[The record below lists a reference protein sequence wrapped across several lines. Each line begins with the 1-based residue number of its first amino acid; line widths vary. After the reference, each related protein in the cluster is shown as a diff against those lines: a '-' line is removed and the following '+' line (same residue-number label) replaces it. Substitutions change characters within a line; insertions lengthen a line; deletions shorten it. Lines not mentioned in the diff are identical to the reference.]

1 MTAKGDL
8 VESWLALSVCINLPE
23 KLLSGYQDGFPFQKR
38 KTLENKASLRK
49 KKKSLEPEQIQV
61 NKSM

>member
-49 KKKSLEPEQIQV
+49 KKK
-61 NKSM
+61 NKKNSGTRADPSE